1 MHGSTSSTE
10 HLSRRLVVVL
20 PMSYDD
26 ARARYEA
33 IVPTYDASAFAHAKS
48 WNDTL
53 DIAGVQAPHGFMLY
67 ARFDAAPM
75 MVGSP
80 SRGRATEYLMGNHTI
95 AETMF
100 RHDPGVLLHAPLR
113 TLISAGDDDVTRFS
127 VDQPSLQ
134 FASFGQ
140 PEIAAVGHR
149 LDALLAGVIAL
160 LGGDVPEQLESPADR
175 VDPS

>member
-1 MHGSTSSTE
+1 M
-10 HLSRRLVVVL
+10 SRRLNVVL
-20 PMSYDD
+20 PMAYDD
-26 ARARYEA
+26 ARARYEK
-33 IVPTYDASAFAHAKS
+33 IVPTYDPSAFTGAKS
-48 WNDTL
+48 WDDTL
-53 DIAGVQAPHGFMLY
+53 GIAGVQAPHGFMLY

-100 RHDPGVLLHAPLR
+100 RYDPGVLLHAPLR
-113 TLISAGDDDVTRFS
+113 TLISVGDDGVTRFS

-134 FASFGQ
+134 FASFGR

-160 LGGDVPEQLESPADR
+160 LGGDVPEQLESPAHQ
-175 VDPS
+175 VGPS

>member
-1 MHGSTSSTE
+1 MRGSTSSTE

-134 FASFGQ
+134 FAS
-140 PEIAAVGHR
+140 
-149 LDALLAGVIAL
+149 LASLRSPQSDIGSMLCWPASSRYSVVTCQSNSSL
-160 LGGDVPEQLESPADR
+160 QLIG
-175 VDPS
+175 